1 MNLLRSMINFVI
13 NSFHFLDIPIIPTF
27 SYVTKMAFEECM
39 QLSAV
44 QTAVKFDK
52 TLLDK
57 INKTFTWLQKFE
69 HLSQY
74 LDGSMNAE
82 NTQVIQVLVECLH
95 PLKVSVI

>member
-1 MNLLRSMINFVI
+1 
-13 NSFHFLDIPIIPTF
+13 
-27 SYVTKMAFEECM
+27 MAFEECM

-52 TLLDK
+52 TLLNK

-74 LDGSMNAE
+74 LDESMNAE

-95 PLKVSVI
+95 PLKVSVTHDLN